1 MRKKV
6 KVRWWSGPRYSDPD
20 DVVETPADASDEEI
34 EKVLVGRRGRM
45 EPVVLATAK
54 PDDKASTVLIRDA
67 RGKLKVA
74 PPPQAADAPAA

>member
-20 DVVETPADASDEEI
+20 DVVESPADASDEEI
-34 EKVLVGRRGRM
+34 EKALVGRRGRM

-54 PDDKASTVLIRDA
+54 PEDKASTLLIRDA

-74 PPPQAADAPAA
+74 PLPPVAGAPAA